1 MFYSIRQR
9 LMRQDPLYC
18 TLYAALRPDK
28 NWRLVSYPYYAK
40 YAKTGDSTSFKH
52 IDVNIPDLLATGRGA
67 CQIQGTVSLD
77 NETEDNCTVLLP
89 GMQKKLPQWWEKC
102 LKRGAKPNTFVHRL
116 TEQMYTAEDAEELGI
131 RWTSVPCRRGEVRV
145 TLPHIPH
152 ASHGPATGTRRTTL
166 PWFVGLQD
174 DLSTLEVAEAG
185 TWSQLRDAHMGLTVG
200 PASPSGL
207 ANRYGAIL
215 FRFPAAVEVRGLGAV
230 SDALVCRLPW
240 DSPVVEKERDVW
252 LGDDRATAYSHLLKW
267 RKRAVATAQETM
279 QLVHQREMDAFG
291 DKSYFHHKMRFLR
304 RGLPMPDISDDEGD
318 NEGDDEG
325 GDEGDDE
332 DSIGE
337 NVDLDFAEQGQH

>member
-152 ASHGPATGTRRTTL
+152 GSHGPATGTRRTTL

-318 NEGDDEG
+318 NEGDDE
-325 GDEGDDE
+325 